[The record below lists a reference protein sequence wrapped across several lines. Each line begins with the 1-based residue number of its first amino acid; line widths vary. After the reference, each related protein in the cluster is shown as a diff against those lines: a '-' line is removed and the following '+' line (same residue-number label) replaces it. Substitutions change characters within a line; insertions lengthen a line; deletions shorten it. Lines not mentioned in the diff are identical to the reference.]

1 MLNNIDF
8 AATDSS
14 LVAIAILANL
24 LLTGIFL
31 SRPARRERL
40 ELVLGAVFIALAA
53 PLAGVVAL
61 NARAGRPWWTIALP
75 IPLIQFCGLEL
86 IVDYLF
92 RLELRYTPLLRPYLI
107 LHYVSLVAMMGYA
120 FGVGKAA
127 GLVTLGTYALNLAAT
142 WYSYSQVGRRR
153 GNQQIAT

>member
-1 MLNNIDF
+1 MAQDTRGGSGGKVESVMLNNIDF

-75 IPLIQFCGLEL
+75 IPLIQFC
-86 IVDYLF
+86 
-92 RLELRYTPLLRPYLI
+92 
-107 LHYVSLVAMMGYA
+107 A

>member
-1 MLNNIDF
+1 MLNNVDF

-14 LVAIAILANL
+14 LVVIAILANL

-31 SRPARRERL
+31 SRSARRERL
-40 ELVLGAVFIALAA
+40 ELALGAIFVALAA
-53 PLAGVVAL
+53 PLAGAVAL

-86 IVDYLF
+86 ILDYLF
-92 RLELRYTPLLRPYLI
+92 KLELRYTPLLRPYLV
-107 LHYVSLVAMMGYA
+107 LYYVSLVAMMGYA

-142 WYSYSQVGRRR
+142 WYCYSQVGHGR
-153 GNQQIAT
+153 GTQPIAT